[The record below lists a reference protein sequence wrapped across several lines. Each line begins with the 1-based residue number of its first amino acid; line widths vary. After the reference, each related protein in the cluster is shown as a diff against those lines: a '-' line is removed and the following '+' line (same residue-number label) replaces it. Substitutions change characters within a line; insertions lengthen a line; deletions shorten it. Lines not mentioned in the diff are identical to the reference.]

1 MRTLSCLLLAIS
13 IGALSACYGASHDRV
28 SEGAFEA
35 SDKNPDTC
43 TPASG
48 ECVSKY
54 HQPPR
59 NYTPSDGL
67 RCPHPEDACWVK
79 LAGEEKEDK

>member
-1 MRTLSCLLLAIS
+1 MGMRKRSVPLFVLVLA
-13 IGALSACYGASHDRV
+13 ALSACYSSSPGRV

-54 HQPPR
+54 HQAPP
-59 NYTPSDGL
+59 NYTPSDTL

-79 LAGEEKEDK
+79 LAGEEK